1 MECIHGITQN
11 FNFDCDFLP
20 VRGIEQRV
28 LLFNFEDIDRA
39 KTRFNPEKTVIENLE
54 LEFYH
59 EGRSGYTPAGFWVF
73 GAKHHF
79 DGGQKA
85 SKNKNEKGFT
95 HEINL
100 IAYTMNAHNFN
111 QLNRLLHGTFVAVVE
126 TKFKGAT
133 QKNAFEILGYD
144 AGLTLKDIT
153 RRYNQRG
160 AVATFTLATPSE
172 VKELRMPYK
181 WLEGDYPSTEEKINN
196 ITNSKYKIFDFSFD
210 YTFE

>member
-1 MECIHGITQN
+1 MECIHGITEN
-11 FNFDCDFLP
+11 FDFDCDFLP
-20 VRGIEQRV
+20 VRGIEQRA

-39 KTRFNPEKTVIENLE
+39 KTRLNPEKTIIENLA
-54 LEFYH
+54 LL
-59 EGRSGYTPAGFWVF
+59 PAGNTNARRGVWVL

-85 SKNKNEKGFT
+85 SKNKTEKGFT

-111 QLNRLLHGTFVAVVE
+111 QLNRLLYGTFVAVVE
-126 TKFKGAT
+126 TKFKGEN

-181 WLEGDYPSTEEKINN
+181 WLETDYNGTMEKINN